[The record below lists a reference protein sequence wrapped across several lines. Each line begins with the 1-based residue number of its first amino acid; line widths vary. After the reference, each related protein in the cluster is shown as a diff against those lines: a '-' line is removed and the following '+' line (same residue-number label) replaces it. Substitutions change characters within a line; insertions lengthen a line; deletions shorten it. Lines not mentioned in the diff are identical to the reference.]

1 MDLTELNTGSVL
13 RVGERADVPVKRT
26 YTGYYKANIMN
37 ELLKGN
43 FELLFE
49 DGEL

>member
-1 MDLTELNTGSVL
+1 
-13 RVGERADVPVKRT
+13 
-26 YTGYYKANIMN
+26 MN

-49 DGEL
+49 DGELWGPPQAPDTIRKLK